1 MFVNVPLPLWGFC
14 GPQQCVIDQF
24 AVVARSIRPTQRV
37 EFTWWQVLCNPEK
50 MVDIVQE
57 IRKLPN
63 FLDHFFVFVTVFEE
77 GSLSAASRKL
87 NRAVST
93 ISYSI
98 KKLEE
103 QAGCPLLIRKAPRVE
118 LTSQGASILVEARAL
133 IDQTMRLSAHMRALD
148 AGQEP
153 ELRILVDVLFPREVL
168 ARTLTQFAQTNARVR
183 LQLFHAS
190 LNTMWDDL
198 RDGDYDLA
206 LTLTNQV
213 PLELT
218 SKVIARQTL
227 STYCASTHRLAEL
240 PQPLT
245 AADYRRER
253 QIYFV
258 GRPEIE
264 VERVGR
270 VFSPDIWTVDD
281 IEMLRQMVIR
291 GLGWSFGTEDT
302 FAAEVASG
310 QIVPLHSNS
319 PNMQTTKTVNVVWT
333 LNRAPGVLGQA
344 FVDFVEEAIQH

>member
-1 MFVNVPLPLWGFC
+1 
-14 GPQQCVIDQF
+14 
-24 AVVARSIRPTQRV
+24 
-37 EFTWWQVLCNPEK
+37 

-57 IRKLPN
+57 IRKIPN
-63 FLDHFFVFVTVFEE
+63 ILDYFFVFVTVFEE

-87 NRAVST
+87 NRAVSSV
-93 ISYSI
+93 SYTI

-103 QAGCPLLIRKAPRVE
+103 HAGCPLLIRKTPRVE
-118 LTSQGASILVEARAL
+118 LTAQGASILTEARAI
-133 IDQTMRLSAHMRALD
+133 IDQTVRLSTHMRALE

-168 ARTLTQFAQTNARVR
+168 ARTLAQFARTDARVR

-198 RDGDYDLA
+198 RAGDYDLA
-206 LTLTNQV
+206 LTLTDQV

-218 SKVIARQTL
+218 SKAIARQTL
-227 STYCASTHRLAEL
+227 STYCASSHRLATL

-245 AADYRRER
+245 DADYRRER

-258 GRPEIE
+258 ARPEIE

-291 GLGWSFGTEDT
+291 GLGWSVGTEDT
-302 FAAEVASG
+302 CAAEIASG
-310 QIVPLHSNS
+310 QVVPLVSNS
-319 PNMQTTKTVNVVWT
+319 PNMHSTKTINVVWT
-333 LNRAPGVLGQA
+333 LNRSPGVLGQA
-344 FVDFVEEAIQH
+344 FSDFVEQALSSPAALEPPNG

>member
-1 MFVNVPLPLWGFC
+1 M
-14 GPQQCVIDQF
+14 
-24 AVVARSIRPTQRV
+24 A
-37 EFTWWQVLCNPEK
+37 
-50 MVDIVQE
+50 DIVQE

-63 FLDHFFVFVTVFEE
+63 ILDYFLVFVTVFEE

-87 NRAVST
+87 NRAVSSV
-93 ISYSI
+93 SYSL

-103 QAGCPLLIRKAPRVE
+103 QAGCPLLIRQAPRVE
-118 LTSQGASILVEARAL
+118 LTPQGASILPEARAL
-133 IDQTMRLSAHMRALD
+133 IDQTLQLSTHMRALD

-168 ARTLTQFAQTNARVR
+168 ARTLAQFAQTEARVR

-213 PLELT
+213 PLELR
-218 SKVIARQTL
+218 SKVLAQQTI
-227 STYCASTHRLAEL
+227 STYCASSHQLAGL
-240 PQPLT
+240 RRPLT
-245 AADYRRER
+245 AEDYRRER

-258 GRPEIE
+258 ARPEIE

-270 VFSPDIWTVDD
+270 VFSTDIWTMDD
-281 IEMLRQMVIR
+281 IEMLRQTVIR

-302 FAAEVASG
+302 FAAEVTSG
-310 QIVPLHSNS
+310 QIVPLRSNS
-319 PNMQTTKTVNVVWT
+319 PNMQSTKTINVVWT
-333 LNRAPGVLGQA
+333 VNRAPGVLGQA
-344 FVDFVEEAIQH
+344 FVDFLEIAIQLRKGAGAIVNQLGQHNNH